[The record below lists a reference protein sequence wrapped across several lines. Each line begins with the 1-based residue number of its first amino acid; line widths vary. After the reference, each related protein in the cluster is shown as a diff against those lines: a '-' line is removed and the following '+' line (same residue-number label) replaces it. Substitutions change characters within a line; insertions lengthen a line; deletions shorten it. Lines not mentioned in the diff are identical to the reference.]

1 MTILYVLL
9 GLLLLGI
16 LITVHEFGHFA
27 SARLC
32 GIPVKEFSIGFGPK
46 IVQWKSK
53 KHETVFSIRPI
64 PLGGYCMFYGDTDD
78 DPDGTVTKDDPRNYN
93 NAPVWKR
100 MISVFSGPLMNFVL
114 AFVVAVGFM
123 AAYGLVIATPL
134 IADVAPGQPAELAGL
149 RAGDEFVTVRGQDM
163 TDVSVMDVSAA
174 IGDVSGGE
182 TVDLTIRRD
191 GEEMDFAIQPVY
203 DAAEGRYMIGITI
216 QQGYRH
222 LPANMVIPAAWNVCR
237 EASTAILNALGKLVT
252 TGEGLDQTSGP
263 VGVVQLVAEQT
274 RQGGLEVFLYLLIII
289 SINLGLMNLLPIPGL
304 DGSRLVFMLI
314 EAVRRKPV
322 DQKIEAMIHLG
333 GYILLFGL
341 MIYFTFKDVLRI
353 FQG

>member
-64 PLGGYCMFYGDTDD
+64 PLGGFCMFYGDTDD
-78 DPDGTVTKDDPRNYN
+78 DPDGTVMKDDPRNYN
-93 NAPVWKR
+93 NAAVWKR

-123 AAYGLVIATPL
+123 AAYGLVVGSPL
-134 IADVAPGQPAELAGL
+134 IASVVEGQPAQIAGL
-149 RAGDEFVTVRGQDM
+149 QAGDEFVSVRGQDM
-163 TDVSVMDVSAA
+163 TDAVVTDVSAA

-182 TVDLTIRRD
+182 EVQLTIRRD
-191 GEEMDFAIQPVY
+191 GEEMDFTILPVY
-203 DAAEGRYMIGITI
+203 DTAEERYMIGITI
-216 QQGYRH
+216 QQGYRD
-222 LPANMVIPAAWNVCR
+222 LPGSMVIPAAWNVCVQ
-237 EASTAILNALGKLVT
+237 ASTAILDALGKMVT

-304 DGSRLVFMLI
+304 DGSRLIFMLI

-322 DQKIEAMIHLG
+322 EQKIEAMIHLG

>member
-9 GLLLLGI
+9 GLLLLGV

-46 IVQWKSK
+46 IVQWKSR
-53 KHETVFSIRPI
+53 KHETLFSIRPI
-64 PLGGYCMFYGDTDD
+64 PLGGFCMFYGDTDD
-78 DPDGTVTKDDPRNYN
+78 DPDGTVMKDDPRNYN
-93 NAPVWKR
+93 NAAVWKR

-123 AAYGLVIATPL
+123 AAYGVTIGAPL
-134 IADVAPGQPAELAGL
+134 IAEVVAGQPAEVAGL
-149 RAGDEFVTVRGQDM
+149 QAGDEFVTVRGQDM
-163 TDVSVMDVSAA
+163 ANADVMDVSAA

-182 TVDLTIRRD
+182 EVQLTIRRN
-191 GEEMDFAIQPVY
+191 GEEMDFVILPVY

-216 QQGYRH
+216 QQGYRD
-222 LPANMVIPAAWNVCR
+222 LPGGMVLPAAWNVCA
-237 EASTAILNALGKLVT
+237 EASTAILDALGKLVT

-304 DGSRLVFMLI
+304 DGSRLVFMVI

-322 DQKIEAMIHLG
+322 EQKIEAMIHLA
-333 GYILLFGL
+333 GYVLLFGL